1 MTFAITFHESPYKS
15 PYKYLR
21 EMQTEELIPRKCD
34 FLIKSFLVYGYELLK
49 FVGGYL
55 KKTLLLVTEH

>member
-1 MTFAITFHESPYKS
+1 MTFAITFHESPYES
-15 PYKYLR
+15 PYEHLR
-21 EMQTEELIPRKCD
+21 GMQTQESISRKCD

-55 KKTLLLVTEH
+55 KKTLLLITEH